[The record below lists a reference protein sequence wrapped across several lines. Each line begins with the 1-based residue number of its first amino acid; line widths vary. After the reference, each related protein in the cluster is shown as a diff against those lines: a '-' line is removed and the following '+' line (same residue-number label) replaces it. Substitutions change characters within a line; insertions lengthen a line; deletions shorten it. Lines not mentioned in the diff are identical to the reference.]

1 MSVHLPYELT
11 KSIEG
16 VILDPEVAK
25 KVIRS
30 IEEGLLSIENKAKE
44 QKVIIKN
51 ELKDELTKELVTKDE
66 LKATEERL
74 MGEIKEVRGEIK
86 VTEEKLRGEIKAI
99 EGKLRGEIKLTE
111 EKLRGEIKSIEGK
124 LRGEIKDVRGEIKAT
139 EERLMR
145 EIHKWR
151 ADTIKWMFI
160 FWIGQIAALTA
171 ILKLMLK

>member
-1 MSVHLPYELT
+1 MGVHLPYELT

-16 VILDPEVAK
+16 VIVDPEVAK
-25 KVIRS
+25 KVIKS
-30 IEEGLLSIENKAKE
+30 IEEGLLGIENKAKE

-99 EGKLRGEIKLTE
+99 EGKLRGEIKSTE

-124 LRGEIKDVRGEIKAT
+124 LRGEIKST

>member
-1 MSVHLPYELT
+1 MGVHLPYELT

-86 VTEEKLRGEIKAI
+86 
-99 EGKLRGEIKLTE
+99 
-111 EKLRGEIKSIEGK
+111 S
-124 LRGEIKDVRGEIKAT
+124 T
-139 EERLMR
+139 EERLKT

>member
-1 MSVHLPYELT
+1 MHLPYELT

-16 VILDPEVAK
+16 VIVDPEVAK
-25 KVIRS
+25 KVIKS

-99 EGKLRGEIKLTE
+99 EGKLRGEIKSTE
-111 EKLRGEIKSIEGK
+111 EKLRGEIKT
-124 LRGEIKDVRGEIKAT
+124 T

>member
-1 MSVHLPYELT
+1 MNSYERGP
-11 KSIEG
+11 I
-16 VILDPEVAK
+16 
-25 KVIRS
+25 KV
-30 IEEGLLSIENKAKE
+30 
-44 QKVIIKN
+44 KN
-51 ELKDELTKELVTKDE
+51 LEELKDELTKELVTKDE

-74 MGEIKEVRGEIK
+74 MGELKEVRVEIK
-86 VTEEKLRGEIKAI
+86 V
-99 EGKLRGEIKLTE
+99 TE

-124 LRGEIKDVRGEIKAT
+124 LRGEIKST

>member
-1 MSVHLPYELT
+1 MGVHLPYELT

-99 EGKLRGEIKLTE
+99 EGKLRGEIKSTE

-124 LRGEIKDVRGEIKAT
+124 LRGEIKST

>member
-86 VTEEKLRGEIKAI
+86 EVRGEIKV
-99 EGKLRGEIKLTE
+99 TE

-124 LRGEIKDVRGEIKAT
+124 LRGEIKSTEEKLRGEIKSIEGKLRGEIKST